1 MMIYKFFFG
10 MINNKAE
17 KKEDSFDSNYLHL
30 INRYL
35 LLLFLIFLFYSIFII
50 AFFGDTLI
58 SVFLTVIT
66 FFWLLLMMVKGK
78 TKRFGNILKGG
89 VIFIFVLLTFIV
101 SFFNIYTYK
110 NAGVEYFYFCLLFA
124 VPFFLN
130 YKKDS
135 FSIFFITFIIFI
147 NFIACLY
154 FDFDFLPK
162 SRFIEK
168 ADFKTIKLLN
178 ILFSFSSFLQD
189 IVFITQKDRLIHG
202 LITDKKEKD
211 STIKDLVKTN
221 AELMKHQ
228 MLINHLSEE
237 NIREIL
243 TLAENNSPMFF
254 EKFQVF
260 FPHFIPDLLEINP
273 NLIHSELYFCALMK
287 LDFDTKKIAKCTNNS
302 IRAVES
308 KKYRIRKKLN
318 ISSEININ
326 SFLIKI

>member
-1 MMIYKFFFG
+1 MIYKFFVKL
-10 MINNKAE
+10 INDE
-17 KKEDSFDSNYLHL
+17 EERIDDDYDRSYQDL

-50 AFFGDTLI
+50 IFFGDMLSSI
-58 SVFLTVIT
+58 FLTVIT
-66 FFWLLLMMVKGK
+66 FFWLFLMAIKGK
-78 TKRFGNILKGG
+78 TKRFRKILKPTIIS
-89 VIFIFVLLTFIV
+89 VFVLLTFIV

-130 YKKDS
+130 YKKDL
-135 FSIFFITFIIFI
+135 FPILFIVFVISI

-162 SRFIEK
+162 SKFLK
-168 ADFKTIKLLN
+168 KDDFHVIRILN
-178 ILFSFSSFLQD
+178 VLFSIASFLMD
-189 IVFITQKDRLIHG
+189 IVFIAQKDELIHG
-202 LITDKKEKD
+202 LINEKEMKD

-221 AELMKHQ
+221 SELMKHQ
-228 MLINHLSEE
+228 MLINNLSEE
-237 NIREIL
+237 NIQEIL
-243 TLAENNSPMFF
+243 SLAESNSPMFF
-254 EKFQVF
+254 EKFQIF
-260 FPHFIPDLLEINP
+260 FPHFIPEILEINS

-287 LDFDTKKIAKCTNNS
+287 LDFDTKKIAQCTNNS

>member
-1 MMIYKFFFG
+1 MIYKFFFKL
-10 MINNKAE
+10 INNEEE
-17 KKEDSFDSNYLHL
+17 KIDDDYDRSYQHL

-35 LLLFLIFLFYSIFII
+35 LLLFFIFLFYSIFII
-50 AFFGDTLI
+50 VFFGDMLSSI
-58 SVFLTVIT
+58 FLTVIT
-66 FFWLLLMMVKGK
+66 LFWLFLMAIKGK
-78 TKRFGNILKGG
+78 TKRFRKVLKPT
-89 VIFIFVLLTFIV
+89 IISIFVLLTFIV

-130 YKKDS
+130 YKKDF
-135 FSIFFITFIIFI
+135 FSILFIVFIISI

-154 FDFDFLPK
+154 FNFDFFPK
-162 SRFIEK
+162 SQFFQK
-168 ADFKTIKLLN
+168 DDFKVIRILN
-178 ILFSFSSFLQD
+178 ILFSIASFLMD

-202 LITDKKEKD
+202 LIHEKEIKD

-228 MLINHLSEE
+228 MLINNLSEE
-237 NIREIL
+237 NIQEIL
-243 TLAENNSPMFF
+243 SLAENNSPVFF
-254 EKFQVF
+254 EKFQIF
-260 FPHFIPDLLEINP
+260 FPHFIPEILKINP
-273 NLIHSELYFCALMK
+273 NLIHSELFFCALMK
-287 LDFDTKKIAKCTNNS
+287 LDFDTKKIAQCTNNS

>member
-1 MMIYKFFFG
+1 
-10 MINNKAE
+10 MINDEAE
-17 KKEDSFDSNYLHL
+17 KTDDDFDTNYLHL

-35 LLLFLIFLFYSIFII
+35 LLLFFIFLFYSIII
-50 AFFGDTLI
+50 ITFFGDMFI
-58 SVFLTVIT
+58 SIFLTVIT
-66 FFWLLLMMVKGK
+66 FFWLLLMAVKGK
-78 TKRFGNILKGG
+78 TKRFRNTLKGA
-89 VIFIFVLLTFIV
+89 VISIFFLLTFIV

-135 FSIFFITFIIFI
+135 FSIFFITFIICI
-147 NFIACLY
+147 NFVGCLY

-162 SRFIEK
+162 SQFIEK
-168 ADFKTIKLLN
+168 EDFKTIKLLN
-178 ILFSFSSFLQD
+178 ILFSTASFLMD
-189 IVFITQKDRLIHG
+189 IVFITQKDQLIHG
-202 LITDKKEKD
+202 LITDKKQKD

-237 NIREIL
+237 NITEIL
-243 TLAENNSPMFF
+243 SLAENNSPMFF

-260 FPHFIPDLLEINP
+260 FPHFIPGILKINP

-287 LDFDTKKIAKCTNNS
+287 LDFDTKKIAQCTNNS

-318 ISSEININ
+318 IPSEININ

>member
-1 MMIYKFFFG
+1 
-10 MINNKAE
+10 MINDETE
-17 KKEDSFDSNYLHL
+17 KMDDDFESNYLNL

-50 AFFGDTLI
+50 IFFGDMLT
-58 SVFLTVIT
+58 STFLTVIT
-66 FFWLLLMMVKGK
+66 FFWLFLMAIKGK
-78 TKRFGNILKGG
+78 TRRFGNMLKT
-89 VIFIFVLLTFIV
+89 VITSVFVSVTFIV
-101 SFFNIYTYK
+101 SFFHIYTYK

-130 YKKDS
+130 YKKDA
-135 FSIFFITFIIFI
+135 FSIFFIAFIICI
-147 NFIACLY
+147 NFIGCLY

-162 SRFIEK
+162 SQFLK
-168 ADFKTIKLLN
+168 KGDFPTIRLWN
-178 ILFSFSSFLQD
+178 ILFSIASFLMD
-189 IVFITQKDRLIHG
+189 IVFITQKDELIHG
-202 LITDKKEKD
+202 LITDRKVKD

-221 AELMKHQ
+221 TELMKHQ

-237 NIREIL
+237 NIQEIL
-243 TLAENNSPMFF
+243 SLAENNSPMFF
-254 EKFQVF
+254 DKFQVF
-260 FPHFIPDLLEINP
+260 FPYFIPDILKINP

-287 LDFDTKKIAKCTNNS
+287 LDFDTKKIAQCTNIS

>member
-1 MMIYKFFFG
+1 
-10 MINNKAE
+10 MINDEAE
-17 KKEDSFDSNYLHL
+17 KTDDDFDTNYLHL

-35 LLLFLIFLFYSIFII
+35 LLLFFIFLFYSIFII
-50 AFFGDTLI
+50 TFFGDMFI
-58 SVFLTVIT
+58 SIFLTVIT
-66 FFWLLLMMVKGK
+66 FFWLLLMAVKGK
-78 TKRFGNILKGG
+78 TKRFRNTLKGA
-89 VIFIFVLLTFIV
+89 VISIFFLLTFIV

-135 FSIFFITFIIFI
+135 FSIFFITFIICI
-147 NFIACLY
+147 NFVGCLY

-162 SRFIEK
+162 SQFIEK
-168 ADFKTIKLLN
+168 EDFKTIKLLN
-178 ILFSFSSFLQD
+178 ILFSTASFLMD
-189 IVFITQKDRLIHG
+189 IVFITQKDQLIHG
-202 LITDKKEKD
+202 LITDKKQKD

-237 NIREIL
+237 NITEIL
-243 TLAENNSPMFF
+243 SLAENNSPMFF

-260 FPHFIPDLLEINP
+260 FPHFIPSILKINP

-287 LDFDTKKIAKCTNNS
+287 LDFDTKKIAQCTNNS

-318 ISSEININ
+318 IPSEININ

>member
-1 MMIYKFFFG
+1 MIYKFFYK
-10 MINNKAE
+10 MINDETE
-17 KKEDSFDSNYLHL
+17 KMNDDFDSNYLNL

-35 LLLFLIFLFYSIFII
+35 LLLFLIFLFYSVFII
-50 AFFGDTLI
+50 TFFGDMLI
-58 SVFLTVIT
+58 STFLTVIT
-66 FFWLLLMMVKGK
+66 FFWLFLMALKGK
-78 TKRFGNILKGG
+78 TKRFRKVLKSFIL
-89 VIFIFVLLTFIV
+89 FIFVLLTFIV

-130 YKKDS
+130 YKKDA
-135 FSIFFITFIIFI
+135 FAIFFITFMISI
-147 NFIACLY
+147 NFIVVLY

-162 SRFIEK
+162 SQFIE
-168 ADFKTIKLLN
+168 AGDFKTIKLLN
-178 ILFSFSSFLQD
+178 ILFSIASFLMD
-189 IVFITQKDRLIHG
+189 IVFITQKDALIHG
-202 LITDKKEKD
+202 LISDKKKKD

-221 AELMKHQ
+221 TELMKHQ

-237 NIREIL
+237 NIEEIL
-243 TLAENNSPMFF
+243 SLAESNSPMFF

-260 FPHFIPDLLEINP
+260 FPHFIPDVLKINP

-287 LDFDTKKIAKCTNNS
+287 LDFDTKKIAQCTNNS

>member
-1 MMIYKFFFG
+1 MLNGESDKMEA
-10 MINNKAE
+10 NA
-17 KKEDSFDSNYLHL
+17 DRNYLNI

-35 LLLFLIFLFYSIFII
+35 FSLFFIFLFYSVFII
-50 AFFGDTLI
+50 AFFGDMLI
-58 SVFLTVIT
+58 SIFLTSIT
-66 FFWLLLMMVKGK
+66 FFWLLLMAIKGK
-78 TKRFGNILKGG
+78 TRRFKKILKP
-89 VIFIFVLLTFIV
+89 FIILVFVLLTFIV
-101 SFFNIYTYK
+101 SFFYIYTYK
-110 NAGVEYFYFCLLFA
+110 SGGVEYFYFCLLFA

-130 YKKDS
+130 YKKDP
-135 FSIFFITFIIFI
+135 FCIIFITLIISI

-154 FDFDFLPK
+154 YDFNFLPR
-162 SRFIEK
+162 SRFLEK
-168 ADFKTIKLLN
+168 DDFKTLKLLN
-178 ILFSFSSFLQD
+178 ILFSIAYFFMD
-189 IVFITQKDRLIHG
+189 IVFITQKDALIHG
-202 LITDKKEKD
+202 LISDKKEKD

-221 AELMKHQ
+221 TELMKHQ

-237 NIREIL
+237 NIQEIL
-243 TLAENNSPMFF
+243 SLAENNSPMFF

-260 FPHFIPDLLEINP
+260 FPHFIPEILRINP

-287 LDFDTKKIAKCTNNS
+287 LDFDTKKIAQCTKNS

>member
-1 MMIYKFFFG
+1 MIYNFLFKMLNG
-10 MINNKAE
+10 ESDKMEANA
-17 KKEDSFDSNYLHL
+17 DRNYLNI

-35 LLLFLIFLFYSIFII
+35 FSLFFIFLFYSVFII
-50 AFFGDTLI
+50 AFFGDMLI
-58 SVFLTVIT
+58 SIFLTSIT
-66 FFWLLLMMVKGK
+66 FFWLLLMAIKGK
-78 TKRFGNILKGG
+78 TRRFKKILKP
-89 VIFIFVLLTFIV
+89 FIILVFVLLTFIV
-101 SFFNIYTYK
+101 SFFYIYTYK
-110 NAGVEYFYFCLLFA
+110 SGGVEYFYFCLLFA

-130 YKKDS
+130 YKKDP
-135 FSIFFITFIIFI
+135 FCIIFITLIISI

-154 FDFDFLPK
+154 YDFNFLPR
-162 SRFIEK
+162 SRFLEK
-168 ADFKTIKLLN
+168 DDFKTLKLLN
-178 ILFSFSSFLQD
+178 ILFSIAYFFMD
-189 IVFITQKDRLIHG
+189 IVFITQKDALIHG
-202 LITDKKEKD
+202 LISDKKEKD

-221 AELMKHQ
+221 TELMKHQ

-237 NIREIL
+237 NVQEIL
-243 TLAENNSPMFF
+243 SLAENNSPMFF

-260 FPHFIPDLLEINP
+260 FPHFIPEILRINP

-287 LDFDTKKIAKCTNNS
+287 LDFDTKKIAQCTKNS